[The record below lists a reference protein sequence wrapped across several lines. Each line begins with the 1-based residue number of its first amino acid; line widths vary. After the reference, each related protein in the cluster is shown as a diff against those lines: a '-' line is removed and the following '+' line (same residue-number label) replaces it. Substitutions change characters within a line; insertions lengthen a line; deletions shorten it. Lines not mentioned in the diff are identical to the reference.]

1 MAENGIRALCFDTFG
16 TLVDWRSS
24 LLDALAPHLP
34 PDSAGPVVDA
44 WRAAYR
50 PALDAARQ
58 QPVWRDLDAL
68 QRETLTTVLA
78 AHDVS
83 VSPDVHET
91 LVQAWRRLRP
101 WPDVRDGLERLRATH
116 VTATLSNGH
125 VALLVDLLR
134 FGDLRVDVPLSAE
147 LAGSYKPDAAVY
159 LRAAQLLGVAP
170 GELAMVAAHADDL
183 EAAAAVG
190 LRPVFVHRPLE
201 WGPAAPAPTPPDLP
215 GLLVVDGL
223 DQLADA
229 LSAGRAPA

>member
-1 MAENGIRALCFDTFG
+1 MAPLRALCFDTFG
-16 TLVDWRSS
+16 TLVDWRGS
-24 LLDALAPHLP
+24 LLEELAAHLP
-34 PDSAGPVVDA
+34 PDTAAVVVDG

-68 QRETLTTVLA
+68 QRETLDAVLA
-78 AHDVS
+78 EHGVS
-83 VSPDVHET
+83 VSPDAHEQ
-91 LVQAWRRLRP
+91 LVQGWRRLRP
-101 WPDVRDGLERLRATH
+101 WPDVRAGLERLRATH

-134 FGDLRVDVPLSAE
+134 YGDLRVDVPLSAE
-147 LAGSYKPDAAVY
+147 LAASYKPDPAVY
-159 LRAAQLLGVAP
+159 LRAAQLLGVQP

-190 LRPVFVHRPLE
+190 LRPVFVRRPLE
-201 WGPAAPAPTPPDLP
+201 FGPDAPAPQPPDLP

-223 DQLADA
+223 DELAEQL
-229 LSAGRAPA
+229 